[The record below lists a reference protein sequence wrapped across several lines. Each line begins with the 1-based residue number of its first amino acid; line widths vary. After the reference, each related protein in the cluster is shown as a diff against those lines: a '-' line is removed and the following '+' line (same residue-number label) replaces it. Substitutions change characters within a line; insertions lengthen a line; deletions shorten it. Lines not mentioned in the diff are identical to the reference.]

1 MNKEDAKIVC
11 NICGSD
17 QVDTVKNPVSISI
30 PLGEDAVY
38 EQVITVCKTCGEEI
52 DITDEGNRN
61 KAISTSE
68 KKALEAIIQFIV
80 DQGYSLANIERALD
94 LPQRTISR
102 WKSGQEPSSAGLA
115 LLRFIRVFPW
125 LLSVAEKNYDISFS
139 RQILMHSAISEFENY
154 RQGICT
160 AENPNKALRYIWGTK
175 TDKEEN
181 VFIMAGVTTNIQPIE
196 TFGTSTP
203 EEVEECNYATS

>member
-80 DQGYSLANIERALD
+80 DQGYSLANIERVLN
-94 LPQRTISR
+94 LPQGTISK
-102 WKSGQEPSSAGLA
+102 WKNDHKLNPTGLA
-115 LLRFIRVFPW
+115 LLRFIRIFPW
-125 LLSVAEKNYDISFS
+125 LLSVAEKNYDISFLQQTLIKS
-139 RQILMHSAISEFENY
+139 INECENH
-154 RQGICT
+154 I
-160 AENPNKALRYIWGTK
+160 K
-175 TDKEEN
+175 T
-181 VFIMAGVTTNIQPIE
+181 
-196 TFGTSTP
+196 
-203 EEVEECNYATS
+203 